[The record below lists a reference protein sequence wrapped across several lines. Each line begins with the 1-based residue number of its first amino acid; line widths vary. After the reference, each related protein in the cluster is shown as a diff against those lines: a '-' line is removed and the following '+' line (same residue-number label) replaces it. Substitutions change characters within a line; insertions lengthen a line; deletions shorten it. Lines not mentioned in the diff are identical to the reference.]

1 LNPLEGQDN
10 IYWQETLAPVEKA
23 KRYIMENLAARLTLA
38 EVAGECG
45 VSKYHFSRIFK
56 AATGRSFSAYV
67 NKMRIDMAKELLMR
81 PELNITEVCYA
92 TGFNDLSYFD
102 RVFRRHTGTSPSMY
116 RKRLKTRTD
125 RGGPPD

>member
-1 LNPLEGQDN
+1 MNPLEGQDN

-56 AATGRSFSAYV
+56 AAKRKAPEPQVGS
-67 NKMRIDMAKELLMR
+67 RILIFIMALKKEFIKS
-81 PELNITEVCYA
+81 E
-92 TGFNDLSYFD
+92 
-102 RVFRRHTGTSPSMY
+102 PS
-116 RKRLKTRTD
+116 
-125 RGGPPD
+125 